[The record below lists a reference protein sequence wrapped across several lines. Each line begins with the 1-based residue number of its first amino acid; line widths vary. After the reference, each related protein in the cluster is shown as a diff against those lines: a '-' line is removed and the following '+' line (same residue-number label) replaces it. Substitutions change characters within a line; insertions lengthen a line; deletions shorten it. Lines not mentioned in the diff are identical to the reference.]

1 MGKKSVAFRETRLE
15 NVLDI
20 IRSQDGVLVSDL
32 AEKFDVSPSTIRL
45 DLGVLEDRSLI
56 TRTHGGALLRKE
68 FRLNLN
74 AGSGT
79 ITERSDL
86 FRPEKKAIGRAA
98 ASLIE
103 DGDTLLIDGGSTTSC
118 VVDFLLEKKHLTV
131 ITNSLIIMQKMYL
144 LPTISLYML
153 GGMSFSKHGV
163 TIGPMTNEALKK
175 FSPSKTILG
184 IDGLS
189 VEKGLMAAD
198 PATPAIASV
207 KVDMV
212 KISTELIVVCDHS
225 KLNHVCPMTI
235 APIEAMDYLVT
246 DQYAPDS
253 IVRSI
258 RSRGPQVIVAKIE

>member
-15 NVLDI
+15 NILDI
-20 IRSQDGVLVSDL
+20 ISTQGGILVSDL
-32 AEKFDVSPSTIRL
+32 AEKFGVSSSTIRL
-45 DLGVLEDRSLI
+45 DLSLLEDRSLI
-56 TRTHGGALLRKE
+56 TRTHGGAMLRKE
-68 FRLNLN
+68 FRLNPI
-74 AGSGT
+74 AGSGS

-98 ASLIE
+98 AALIK

-118 VVDFLLEKKHLTV
+118 VVDFLLEKKNLTV

-175 FSPSKTILG
+175 FSPSKTIIG

-198 PATPAIASV
+198 PATPTVASV

-212 KISTELIVVCDHS
+212 KISSELIVVCDHS
-225 KLNHVCPMTI
+225 KLDQVCPMTI
-235 APIEAMDYLVT
+235 APIESVDYLIT
-246 DQYAPDS
+246 DQYAPES

-258 RSRGPQVIVAKIE
+258 RTRGVQVIVAKIE